1 MNPQQPQQPQPKPQW
16 TDAISNVVV
25 CDFYYI
31 FFVIFAIFAAI
42 SVLGGLYIFATTK
55 MPLSQLIG
63 VFFNIIL
70 TGGLSAT
77 SALFLYLIC
86 DRSLHPKYDG
96 FQGAEGFAEAAAKKE
111 GFKEGFMA
119 ATAAKKADGFQS
131 ADGFRSAEGFRSA
144 DGFNQSCEYKDMFMD
159 VPEGYANEDPLKKK

>member
-1 MNPQQPQQPQPKPQW
+1 MNPQQPQKPQPKPQW

-42 SVLGGLYIFATTK
+42 SVLGGIYIFATTK

-77 SALFLYLIC
+77 SALFIYLIC
-86 DRSLHPKYDG
+86 DRSLQPNYDG
-96 FQGAEGFAEAAAKKE
+96 FQNGEGFVAEAAKKE

-119 ATAAKKADGFQS
+119 AKKAETAGFADHDGFKS
-131 ADGFRSAEGFRSA
+131 TENF
-144 DGFNQSCEYKDMFMD
+144 QSCEYKDMFVD
-159 VPEGYANEDPLKKK
+159 VPEGYEAQDPLKKK

>member
-1 MNPQQPQQPQPKPQW
+1 MLDQKIKWNNRMNNPQGKKQW

-25 CDFYYI
+25 CDFYYV
-31 FFVIFAIFAAI
+31 FFIIFAIFAAI
-42 SVLGGLYIFATTK
+42 SVLGGLYIFSTTK

-86 DRSLHPKYDG
+86 DRSLHPKY
-96 FQGAEGFAEAAAKKE
+96 E
-111 GFKEGFMA
+111 
-119 ATAAKKADGFQS
+119 
-131 ADGFRSAEGFRSA
+131 
-144 DGFNQSCEYKDMFMD
+144 GFNQSCEFKDM
-159 VPEGYANEDPLKKK
+159 NEEHFYNAAKPKKH

>member
-42 SVLGGLYIFATTK
+42 SVLGGIYIFATTK
-55 MPLSQLIG
+55 MPISQLIG

-77 SALFLYLIC
+77 SALFIYLIC
-86 DRSLHPKYDG
+86 DRSLQPKYDG

-119 ATAAKKADGFQS
+119 AKKAETAGF
-131 ADGFRSAEGFRSA
+131 ANHE
-144 DGFNQSCEYKDMFMD
+144 GFNQSNEYTDMFVD
-159 VPEGYANEDPLKKK
+159 VPEGYEAHDPLKKK

>member
-1 MNPQQPQQPQPKPQW
+1 MNPQQPRQPQPKPQW

-55 MPLSQLIG
+55 MPFSQLIG

-77 SALFLYLIC
+77 SALFIYLIC
-86 DRSLHPKYDG
+86 DRSLQPNYDG
-96 FQGAEGFAEAAAKKE
+96 FQAAEGFAEEAAKKE

-119 ATAAKKADGFQS
+119 AKKAEAAGF
-131 ADGFRSAEGFRSA
+131 ANHE
-144 DGFNQSCEYKDMFMD
+144 GFNQSEEYKDMFMD
-159 VPEGYANEDPLKKK
+159 VPEGYEAQDPLKKK

>member
-1 MNPQQPQQPQPKPQW
+1 MNQRAQKPQQNPQW
-16 TDAISNVVV
+16 TDAISNVVL

-42 SVLGGLYIFATTK
+42 SILGGIYIFATTK

-86 DRSLHPKYDG
+86 DRSLQPNYAGNKE
-96 FQGAEGFAEAAAKKE
+96 QFADPFTNEPFEKE
-111 GFKEGFMA
+111 PFEEKFL
-119 ATAAKKADGFQS
+119 
-131 ADGFRSAEGFRSA
+131 
-144 DGFNQSCEYKDMFMD
+144 NQ
-159 VPEGYANEDPLKKK
+159 

>member
-42 SVLGGLYIFATTK
+42 SVLGGIYIFATTK
-55 MPLSQLIG
+55 MPFSQLIG

-77 SALFLYLIC
+77 SALFIYLIC
-86 DRSLHPKYDG
+86 DRSLQPKYDG
-96 FQGAEGFAEAAAKKE
+96 FTDAEGFLEVVKKEAFVTAAKKE

-119 ATAAKKADGFQS
+119 ATAVKKAETAGF
-131 ADGFRSAEGFRSA
+131 ANHE
-144 DGFNQSCEYKDMFMD
+144 GFNQSNEYKDMFVD
-159 VPEGYANEDPLKKK
+159 VPEGYEPENFLNKK

>member
-1 MNPQQPQQPQPKPQW
+1 MTHHQEKPHKKQW
-16 TDAISNVVV
+16 TDAISNVVL

-42 SVLGGLYIFATTK
+42 SVLGGLYIFSTTK
-55 MPLSQLIG
+55 MPFSQLIG

-86 DRSLHPKYDG
+86 DRSLHPNY
-96 FQGAEGFAEAAAKKE
+96 E
-111 GFKEGFMA
+111 
-119 ATAAKKADGFQS
+119 
-131 ADGFRSAEGFRSA
+131 
-144 DGFNQSCEYKDMFMD
+144 GFNQSCEFEDM
-159 VPEGYANEDPLKKK
+159 K

>member
-42 SVLGGLYIFATTK
+42 SVLGGIYIFATTK
-55 MPLSQLIG
+55 MPFSQLIG

-86 DRSLHPKYDG
+86 DRSLQPKYDG
-96 FQGAEGFAEAAAKKE
+96 FQGAEGFAEAVKKDAVVTAAKKE

-119 ATAAKKADGFQS
+119 AKKAETAGFADHAGFKPTENFQS
-131 ADGFRSAEGFRSA
+131 
-144 DGFNQSCEYKDMFMD
+144 NQYSDMFID
-159 VPEGYANEDPLKKK
+159 VPEGYEPENFLNKK

>member
-1 MNPQQPQQPQPKPQW
+1 MNPQQPQKPQPKPQW
-16 TDAISNVVV
+16 TDAISNVVL

-42 SVLGGLYIFATTK
+42 SVLGGIYIFATTK

-119 ATAAKKADGFQS
+119 AKKAETAGFQS
-131 ADGFRSAEGFRSA
+131 AENFQS
-144 DGFNQSCEYKDMFMD
+144 NQYSDMFVD
-159 VPEGYANEDPLKKK
+159 VPEGYEAQDPLKKK

>member
-42 SVLGGLYIFATTK
+42 SVLGGIYIFATTK
-55 MPLSQLIG
+55 MPFSQLIG

-77 SALFLYLIC
+77 SALFIYLIC
-86 DRSLHPKYDG
+86 DRSLQPKYDG
-96 FQGAEGFAEAAAKKE
+96 FQSAEGFAEAAAKKE

-119 ATAAKKADGFQS
+119 AKKAETSGF
-131 ADGFRSAEGFRSA
+131 ANHE
-144 DGFNQSCEYKDMFMD
+144 GFNQSNEYKDMFVD
-159 VPEGYANEDPLKKK
+159 VPEGYEERDPLKKK

>member
-42 SVLGGLYIFATTK
+42 SVLGGIYIFATTK
-55 MPLSQLIG
+55 MPFSQLIG

-77 SALFLYLIC
+77 SALFIYLIC
-86 DRSLHPKYDG
+86 DRSLQPKYDG
-96 FQGAEGFAEAAAKKE
+96 FQNGEGFAEEAAKKE

-119 ATAAKKADGFQS
+119 ATAVKKAETSGF
-131 ADGFRSAEGFRSA
+131 DNHE
-144 DGFNQSCEYKDMFMD
+144 GFNQSNEYKDMFVD
-159 VPEGYANEDPLKKK
+159 VPEGYEAHDPLKKK

>member
-1 MNPQQPQQPQPKPQW
+1 MNPQQPQKPQPKPQW

-42 SVLGGLYIFATTK
+42 SVLGGIYIFATTK

-77 SALFLYLIC
+77 SALFLCLIC
-86 DRSLHPKYDG
+86 DRSLQPNYDG
-96 FQGAEGFAEAAAKKE
+96 FQNGEGFATEEAKKA

-119 ATAAKKADGFQS
+119 AKKAETAGFADHAGFQS
-131 ADGFRSAEGFRSA
+131 TENF
-144 DGFNQSCEYKDMFMD
+144 QSCEYKDMFVD
-159 VPEGYANEDPLKKK
+159 VPEGYEPENFLKKK

>member
-42 SVLGGLYIFATTK
+42 SVLGGIYIFATTK
-55 MPLSQLIG
+55 MPFSQLIG

-77 SALFLYLIC
+77 SALFIYLIC
-86 DRSLHPKYDG
+86 DRSLHPNYDG
-96 FQGAEGFAEAAAKKE
+96 FQNGEGFVAEAAKKE

-119 ATAAKKADGFQS
+119 ATAVKKAETSGF
-131 ADGFRSAEGFRSA
+131 ANHE
-144 DGFNQSCEYKDMFMD
+144 GFNQSTEYKDMFVN
-159 VPEGYANEDPLKKK
+159 VPEGYQVQDPLKKK

>member
-42 SVLGGLYIFATTK
+42 SVLGGIYIFATTK
-55 MPLSQLIG
+55 MPFSQLIG

-77 SALFLYLIC
+77 SALFIYLIC
-86 DRSLHPKYDG
+86 DRSLQPKYDG
-96 FQGAEGFAEAAAKKE
+96 FQNGDGFAEEAAKKE

-119 ATAAKKADGFQS
+119 ATAVKNAETSGF
-131 ADGFRSAEGFRSA
+131 ANHE
-144 DGFNQSCEYKDMFMD
+144 GFNQSNEYTDMFVD
-159 VPEGYANEDPLKKK
+159 VPEGYEAHDPLKKK

>member
-42 SVLGGLYIFATTK
+42 SVLGGIYIFATTK
-55 MPLSQLIG
+55 MPFSQLIG

-77 SALFLYLIC
+77 SALFIYLIC
-86 DRSLHPKYDG
+86 DRSLQPKYDG

-119 ATAAKKADGFQS
+119 ATAVKKAETAGF
-131 ADGFRSAEGFRSA
+131 ANHE
-144 DGFNQSCEYKDMFMD
+144 GFNQSNEYKDMFVD
-159 VPEGYANEDPLKKK
+159 VPEGYEERDPLKKK

>member
-1 MNPQQPQQPQPKPQW
+1 MNPQQPQKPQPNPQW

-55 MPLSQLIG
+55 MPFSQLIG

-77 SALFLYLIC
+77 SALFIYLIC
-86 DRSLHPKYDG
+86 DRSLQPKYDG
-96 FQGAEGFAEAAAKKE
+96 FQAAEGFVAEAAKKE

-119 ATAAKKADGFQS
+119 ATAVKKADGFANHDGFQS
-131 ADGFRSAEGFRSA
+131 ADGF
-144 DGFNQSCEYKDMFMD
+144 NQSNQYNDMFVD

>member
-1 MNPQQPQQPQPKPQW
+1 MNPQQPRQPQPKPQW

-55 MPLSQLIG
+55 MPFSQLIG

-119 ATAAKKADGFQS
+119 AKKAESFQ
-131 ADGFRSAEGFRSA
+131 SAEGFRSA
-144 DGFNQSCEYKDMFMD
+144 EGFNQSCEYKDMFMD
-159 VPEGYANEDPLKKK
+159 VPEGYEAQDPLKKK

>member
-1 MNPQQPQQPQPKPQW
+1 MNPQQPRQPQPKPQW

-55 MPLSQLIG
+55 MPFSQLIG

-77 SALFLYLIC
+77 SALFIYLIC
-86 DRSLHPKYDG
+86 DRSLQPNYDG
-96 FQGAEGFAEAAAKKE
+96 FQAAEGFAEEAAKKE

-119 ATAAKKADGFQS
+119 AKKAEVAGF
-131 ADGFRSAEGFRSA
+131 ANHE
-144 DGFNQSCEYKDMFMD
+144 GFNQSEEYKDMFMD
-159 VPEGYANEDPLKKK
+159 VPEGYANDDPLKKK

>member
-1 MNPQQPQQPQPKPQW
+1 MNPQQPQKPQPNPQW

-42 SVLGGLYIFATTK
+42 SVLGGIYIFATTK
-55 MPLSQLIG
+55 MPFSQLIG

-77 SALFLYLIC
+77 SALFIYLIC
-86 DRSLHPKYDG
+86 DRSLQPKYDG
-96 FQGAEGFAEAAAKKE
+96 FQNGEGFAEAAAKKE

-119 ATAAKKADGFQS
+119 AKKAETSGFANHDGFQS
-131 ADGFRSAEGFRSA
+131 ADGF
-144 DGFNQSCEYKDMFMD
+144 NQSEEYKDMFMN
-159 VPEGYANEDPLKKK
+159 VPEGYEAHDPLKK